1 MKKFSIMLLAI
12 LGMAVTSCDEESD
25 PIFDRPSITAPTG
38 TQVQVGN
45 SVDMSFTIDAPGKIG
60 EVSVSA
66 SAGSATVDGSS
77 LVGETSATATVSLT
91 APASAG
97 NLTVTLT
104 VKDQQSSAKTESATA
119 TVEVTT
125 TPPPPANEV
134 VSGAITSNTT
144 WTSDRIWELA
154 SKVVVEDG
162 ATLTI
167 EPGTIVKGRTGAGSL
182 ATALIVARGGMIDA
196 QGTAAAP
203 IIFTS
208 IEDNIEVGEL
218 AGTNLTEEDKDK
230 WGGVIILGKAPI
242 SAENGDT
249 ETQIE
254 GIPPEDTFG
263 LYGGSDAT
271 DNSGTMKYVSIR
283 HGGAE
288 IGAGNEINGL
298 TLGGVGNG
306 TTLDHIEIFATL
318 DDGIEFFGGTVNVTN
333 LIISYQGDDG
343 VDIDQNYSG
352 TVDNFMVLHGGS
364 DTDEGLEIDGPE
376 GSTYTDG
383 KFTLTNGTVMTL
395 GGADEGTPA
404 DLKSKAQ
411 GTIDNVI
418 FSAYSSGNLKIRAS
432 YQNDC
437 ADAKTDAYT
446 HLIAGDLA
454 LITSKFDG
462 VSVYTKSVAA
472 DGTTSCSVKAA
483 DQTAAEGAAVSSD
496 SATGASSSEFDN
508 WTLASIK
515 GLY

>member
-1 MKKFSIMLLAI
+1 MKKFSIMLFAI
-12 LGMAVTSCDEESD
+12 LAMAITSCDEGSD
-25 PIFDRPSITAPTG
+25 PVLDRPFITAPLNIS
-38 TQVQVGN
+38 VQVNN

-60 EVSVSA
+60 EVTVEANS
-66 SAGSATVDGSS
+66 GSATVDDTD
-77 LVGETSATATVSLT
+77 LVGKTSGTAVVSFT
-91 APASAG
+91 APATEGSY
-97 NLTVTLT
+97 TVTLT
-104 VKDQQSSAKTESATA
+104 VEDQQSSPKTESVAA
-119 TVEVTT
+119 TVTVTT

-162 ATLTI
+162 ATLII
-167 EPGTIVKGRTGAGSL
+167 EPGTIVKGRTGSGSL
-182 ATALIVARGGMIDA
+182 ATALVVARGGMIDA

-208 IEDNIEVGEL
+208 IEDNIEVGQL
-218 AGTNLTEEDKDK
+218 AGTNLTEDDKDK
-230 WGGVIILGKAPI
+230 WGGVIILGNAPI

-249 ETQIE
+249 EAQIE

-263 LYGGSDAT
+263 LYGGSVAA
-271 DNSGTMKYVSIR
+271 DNSGTMTYVSIR

-298 TLGGVGNG
+298 TLGGVGSG
-306 TTLDHIEIFATL
+306 TTLEYIEIFATL
-318 DDGIEFFGGTVNVTN
+318 DDGVEFFGGTVNISN

-383 KFTLTNGTVMTL
+383 KFTLTNGTVMSL
-395 GGADEGTPA
+395 GGTDPGTPA

-418 FSAYSSGNLKIRAS
+418 FTYAGGDDIKIRAS

-437 ADAKTDAYT
+437 VDSKTDAFT
-446 HLIAGDLA
+446 NLTGGDLV
-454 LITSKFDG
+454 LTTSKFDG

-496 SATGASSSEFDN
+496 SAAGATSSVFDS
-508 WTLASIK
+508 WSLASIK
-515 GLY
+515 SLY